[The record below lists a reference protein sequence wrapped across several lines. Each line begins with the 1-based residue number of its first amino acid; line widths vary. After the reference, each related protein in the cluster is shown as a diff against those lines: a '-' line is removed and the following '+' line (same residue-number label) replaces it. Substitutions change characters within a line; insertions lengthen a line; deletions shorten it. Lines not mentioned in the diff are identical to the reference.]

1 MEVAKRHISL
11 IVLALVLLTNT
22 VAKAQHEEYYTDEQL
37 DSLALLSASMPDDTN
52 RLKIL
57 NNISAYHYNVDST
70 EKYAN
75 QLLELA
81 TKLDDKQGIAQSYR
95 YLAWSSFY
103 RNDYVTSREYHYSAI
118 IIWTEFNDEKN
129 LSYHYLE
136 LGINY
141 AMLGQFKQAD
151 KFFGM
156 ALKYYANNNDYEYMS
171 EVYRNMGYMC
181 IVHKMFETA
190 NDYIDQALKYDM
202 IRCDTMSIGEDYYYK
217 ATSMVDYHTY
227 NPKTDALN
235 YAIKLCRI
243 ALGYQQENTRAY
255 LWTNR
260 LLYTAYYTKL
270 CETVDENQIKQLSD
284 SCLFFRKEC
293 LKTIKR
299 CGFVDSYLD
308 IKSIDAKYFIKVGN
322 FEMAQKYLAEMKEYL
337 DENKNLESEYLE
349 DIYVGYKLYY
359 EAIGDYKKALE
370 YERKIDE
377 FVVSQKSNEFA
388 MQLGQTNAQTKYEE
402 IMRQKEQEERENN
415 IRYEEQIKRRNVAIS
430 LALICF
436 LLMSALTINIF
447 RNLVSH
453 RRTNKLLLEQQNL
466 ILEKN
471 EELNQQTEEISAQRD
486 EIETQRND
494 LERVNERMTESIQY
508 AKRIQTATVPNQEM
522 LSQMFGEMLVYW
534 KPLDIVSGDFYW
546 ATQKDQFRVLAV
558 ADCTGHGV
566 PGAFMSILGI
576 SSLND
581 IVLANDISKVKASE
595 ILDQMKGRLI
605 NALHQK
611 TGLHETQDGID
622 ISLCIFNYEKMT
634 AQYAGAYR
642 PLIIM
647 RDGEMIEYKGD
658 KMPVGYHAIKSD
670 QVFINNEFSLVKGD
684 TIYMYTDGL
693 PDQFGIDETGNKS
706 KFCKVRFAQMIKDVY
721 LKPFS
726 EQKKEVEK
734 RLSEWTRNGQIE
746 QIDDQLLIGIKI

>member
-81 TKLDDKQGIAQSYR
+81 TKLDDKHGMAQSYR
-95 YLAWSSFY
+95 YLAWADFY
-103 RNDYVTSREYHYSAI
+103 RNDYKSAVDYHYSALI
-118 IIWTEFNDEKN
+118 LWDSLNDEKSVN
-129 LSYHYLE
+129 YHYVE
-136 LGINY
+136 LGKIY
-141 AMLGQFKQAD
+141 AMLGQFNKAD
-151 KFFGM
+151 KVYGM
-156 ALKYYANNNDYEYMS
+156 ALKYYINESDSEYVA
-171 EVYRNMGYMC
+171 EIYRNMGYMC
-181 IVHKMFETA
+181 IVYKLFETA
-190 NDYIDQALKYDM
+190 NDYIDQALKIDLF
-202 IRCDTMSIGEDYYYK
+202 RCDTMSIGEDYFYK
-217 ATSMVDYHTY
+217 ATSMLDFHKY
-227 NPKTDALN
+227 NSNTDALDYCIELCN
-235 YAIKLCRI
+235 LALKYQQDNSRAFLWTEMLLYNAYINKLEESTDKKDIKLYSDNCLRCREKSLDI
-243 ALGYQQENTRAY
+243 
-255 LWTNR
+255 
-260 LLYTAYYTKL
+260 
-270 CETVDENQIKQLSD
+270 IK
-284 SCLFFRKEC
+284 K
-293 LKTIKR
+293 
-299 CGFVDSYLD
+299 CGIVDSYIN
-308 IKSIDAKYFIKVGN
+308 IKTIDVRYYVNVGE
-322 FEMAQKYLAEMKEYL
+322 FEKARKYLSIIENEINS
-337 DENKNLESEYLE
+337 NKNLEGEYLLE
-349 DIYVGYKLYY
+349 LYNDYIVYY

-377 FVVSQKSNEFA
+377 FEVSQGYNDFA
-388 MQLGQTNAQTKYEE
+388 MKLGQTNAQTKYEE
-402 IMRQKEQEERENN
+402 IMRQKEQEEMENN
-415 IRYEEQIKRRNVAIS
+415 IRYEEKIKRRNVAIS